1 MANYG
6 RDTGEEYSIAGD
18 LFKVGAAVFT
28 GIAALNTV
36 QTGRKNSQKQDI
48 QNQIANCDRR
58 INELSS
64 GFLGSWLNS
73 EEIEAEKKKRA
84 ELQRRYNAI

>member
-1 MANYG
+1 MANYN
-6 RDTGEEYSIAGD
+6 RDTGEDYSIAGS
-18 LFKVGAAVFT
+18 LFKVGAALFT
-28 GIAALNTV
+28 GMAVLNTA

-73 EEIEAEKKKRA
+73 DQIEAEKKKRT
-84 ELQRRYNAI
+84 ELQKKYNNI